1 MRGFRVEFRASLLAT
16 AIAALGA
23 CGPAAPPQAQRPP
36 PEVGV
41 VQMRP
46 QPFELSTELPGR
58 TSAYRV
64 AEVRPQVSGIVQKRL
79 FEEGSTV
86 SAGQALYQ
94 IDPAPYRAT
103 AQRAAAELKR
113 AQATAEVARLKAER
127 FAPLARSGAVAK
139 QDNDDVQ
146 AGYQQALANV
156 EAARAALET
165 ARIDVQYTLVQ
176 SPIAGVISESYITE
190 GALVTAGQ
198 PQRLAQVTQ
207 LDPIYV
213 DIQRP
218 TSDLLQLRR
227 ELEAGRLERAGPD
240 TAKIELV
247 QEDGGVYPQPGELK
261 FSGVTVDE
269 GTGSVNLRAV
279 YPNPD
284 HHLLPGM
291 YVRGRLREGIEP
303 AALLVPQRAVTRDA
317 EGHASVLVVGADNTL
332 QVRLIE
338 TRRAAGDA
346 WLVGKGLAVGDRV
359 VVRGP
364 LRLAPGMPV
373 TPVPADAPPSAPGT
387 PSTPAAPGSAPPAAP
402 KAASHG

>member
-1 MRGFRVEFRASLLAT
+1 MSEIRLALRTSLLA
-16 AIAALGA
+16 ASLGALYA
-23 CGPAAPPQAQRPP
+23 CGPSAPPQAQRPP

-41 VQMRP
+41 VEMQP
-46 QPFELSTELPGR
+46 QPFELSTQLPGR
-58 TSAYRV
+58 TAAFRV

-86 SAGQALYQ
+86 TAGQALYQ
-94 IDPAPYRAT
+94 IDSAPYQAAT
-103 AQRAAAELKR
+103 QRAAAELKR
-113 AQATAEVARLKAER
+113 AQTTAEVARLKAER

-146 AGYQQALANV
+146 ATYRQALANV
-156 EAARAALET
+156 DAARAALET
-165 ARIDVQYTLVQ
+165 ARIDLGYTRIQ
-176 SPIAGVISESYITE
+176 APIAGVISESYITE

-218 TSDLLQLRR
+218 TAELLQLRR
-227 ELEAGRLERAGPD
+227 EFEAGRLERTGPD
-240 TAKIELV
+240 SARIELLL
-247 QEDGGVYPQPGELK
+247 EDGSAYPLPGQLQ
-261 FSGVTVDE
+261 FSGVTVDP

-291 YVRGRLREGIEP
+291 YVRGRLREGVEP

-317 EGHASVLVVGADNTL
+317 EGRASVLVVGADNKL
-332 QVRLIE
+332 EVRIIE

-364 LRLAPGMPV
+364 LRLMPGMPV
-373 TPVPADAPPSAPGT
+373 NPVPADAK
-387 PSTPAAPGSAPPAAP
+387 PAAPGAPSPAAP
-402 KAASHG
+402 RAAGHG

>member
-1 MRGFRVEFRASLLAT
+1 MSKIRRAFRTSLLA
-16 AIAALGA
+16 ASLGALYA
-23 CGPAAPPQAQRPP
+23 CGPSAPPPAQRPP

-41 VQMRP
+41 LEMRP
-46 QPFELSTELPGR
+46 QPFELSTQLPGR
-58 TSAYRV
+58 TAAFRV

-86 SAGQALYQ
+86 TAGQALYQ
-94 IDPAPYRAT
+94 IDPAPYQAAT
-103 AQRAAAELKR
+103 QRAAAELKR
-113 AQATAEVARLKAER
+113 AQTTAEVARLKAER

-146 AGYQQALANV
+146 ATYRQALANV
-156 EAARAALET
+156 DAARAALET
-165 ARIDVQYTLVQ
+165 ARIDLGYTRIQ
-176 SPIAGVISESYITE
+176 APIAGVISESYITE

-218 TSDLLQLRR
+218 TAELLQLRR
-227 ELEAGRLERAGPD
+227 EFEAGRLERAGPD
-240 TAKIELV
+240 SARIELLL
-247 QEDGGVYPQPGELK
+247 EDGNAYALPGQLQ
-261 FSGVTVDE
+261 FSGVTVDP

-291 YVRGRLREGIEP
+291 YVRGRLREGVEP

-317 EGHASVLVVGADNTL
+317 EGRASVLVVGADNKL
-332 QVRLIE
+332 EVRIIE

-346 WLVGKGLAVGDRV
+346 WLVGKGLTAGDRV

-364 LRLAPGMPV
+364 LRLMPGMPV
-373 TPVPADAPPSAPGT
+373 NPVPADAK
-387 PSTPAAPGSAPPAAP
+387 PAAPGAPSPAAP
-402 KAASHG
+402 KAAGHG

>member
-1 MRGFRVEFRASLLAT
+1 MPGIRRALRTSLLA
-16 AIAALGA
+16 ASLGALYA
-23 CGPAAPPQAQRPP
+23 CGPSAPPQAQRPP

-41 VQMRP
+41 LEMQP
-46 QPFELSTELPGR
+46 QPFELSTQLPGR
-58 TSAYRV
+58 TAAFRV

-86 SAGQALYQ
+86 TAGQALYQ
-94 IDPAPYRAT
+94 IDPAPYQAAVHRAE
-103 AQRAAAELKR
+103 AELKR
-113 AQATAEVARLKAER
+113 ARTTAEVARLKAER

-146 AGYQQALANV
+146 ATYQQALANV
-156 EAARAALET
+156 DAARAALET
-165 ARIDVQYTLVQ
+165 ARIDLRYTRIQ
-176 SPIAGVISESYITE
+176 APIAGVIGESYLTE

-218 TSDLLQLRR
+218 TAEMLQLRR
-227 ELEAGRLERAGPD
+227 EFEAGRLERTGPD
-240 TAKIELV
+240 SARIELLL
-247 QEDGGVYPQPGELK
+247 EDGSVYPLPGRLE
-261 FSGVTVDE
+261 FSGVTVDP

-284 HHLLPGM
+284 GHLLPGM
-291 YVRGRLREGIEP
+291 YVRGRLREGVEP

-317 EGHASVLVVGADNTL
+317 EGRASVLVVGADNKL
-332 QVRLIE
+332 EVRIIE

-346 WLVGKGLAVGDRV
+346 WLVGQGLAVGDRV

-364 LRLAPGMPV
+364 LRLMPGMPV
-373 TPVPADAPPSAPGT
+373 TPVPADAK
-387 PSTPAAPGSAPPAAP
+387 PAAPGAPAPAAP
-402 KAASHG
+402 KAAGHG

>member
-1 MRGFRVEFRASLLAT
+1 MHEVRIAFRSSLLV
-16 AIAALGA
+16 AALATLAA
-23 CGPAAPPQAQRPP
+23 CGPATPPQAQRPP

-41 VQMRP
+41 VEMQP
-46 QPFELSTELPGR
+46 QPFELSIELPGR
-58 TSAYRV
+58 TAAYRV

-86 SAGQALYQ
+86 TAGQALYQ
-94 IDPAPYRAT
+94 IDPAPYRVVV
-103 AQRAAAELKR
+103 QRAVAQLKLAR
-113 AQATAEVARLKAER
+113 TSAEVARLKAER

-146 AGYQQALANV
+146 ATYQQALANV
-156 EAARAALET
+156 DAARAALEA
-165 ARIDVQYTLVQ
+165 ARIDLRYTRVEA
-176 SPIAGVISESYITE
+176 PIAGVISESYVTE

-218 TSDLLQLRR
+218 TAELLQLRR
-227 ELEAGRLERAGPD
+227 EFEAGRLERAGPD
-240 TAKIELV
+240 TARIELRL
-247 QEDGGVYPQPGELK
+247 EDGSAYPLPGQLA
-261 FSGVTVDE
+261 FSGVTVDP

-284 HHLLPGM
+284 GHLLPGM

-303 AALLVPQRAVTRDA
+303 AALLVPQPAVTRGAD
-317 EGHASVLVVGADNTL
+317 GQASVLVVGADNTL
-332 QVRLIE
+332 ELRPIR

-346 WLVGKGLAVGDRV
+346 WLVDTGLSAGDRV

-364 LRLAPGMPV
+364 LRLSPGMPV
-373 TPVPADAPPSAPGT
+373 SPVPANAPPGKPGAPGA
-387 PSTPAAPGSAPPAAP
+387 PAAPTPAGPGP
-402 KAASHG
+402 KAAGHG

>member
-1 MRGFRVEFRASLLAT
+1 MHEVRIAFRSSLLV
-16 AIAALGA
+16 AALATLAA

-41 VQMRP
+41 VEMQP

-58 TSAYRV
+58 TAAYRV

-86 SAGQALYQ
+86 TAGQALYQ
-94 IDPAPYRAT
+94 IDPAPYQAAMQRAT
-103 AQRAAAELKR
+103 AQLKLAR
-113 AQATAEVARLKAER
+113 TSAEVARLKAER

-146 AGYQQALANV
+146 ATYQQALANV
-156 EAARAALET
+156 DAALAALET
-165 ARIDVQYTLVQ
+165 ARIDLRYTRVEA
-176 SPIAGVISESYITE
+176 PITGVISESYITE

-218 TSDLLQLRR
+218 TSELLQLRR
-227 ELEAGRLERAGPD
+227 EFEAGRLERAGPD
-240 TAKIELV
+240 TARIELLL
-247 QEDGGVYPQPGELK
+247 EDGSAYPLPGQLA
-261 FSGVTVDE
+261 FSGVTVDP

-284 HHLLPGM
+284 GHLLPGM

-303 AALLVPQRAVTRDA
+303 AALLVPQPAVTRGAD
-317 EGHASVLVVGADNTL
+317 GQASVLVVGADNTL
-332 QVRLIE
+332 ELRPIR

-346 WLVGKGLAVGDRV
+346 WLVDTGLSAGDRV

-364 LRLAPGMPV
+364 LRLSPGMPV
-373 TPVPADAPPSAPGT
+373 SPVPANAPPGKPGAPDA
-387 PSTPAAPGSAPPAAP
+387 PAAPTPAGPGP
-402 KAASHG
+402 KGAGHG

>member
-1 MRGFRVEFRASLLAT
+1 MHEVRIAFRSSLLV
-16 AIAALGA
+16 AALATLAA

-41 VQMRP
+41 VEMQP
-46 QPFELSTELPGR
+46 QPFELSIELPGR
-58 TSAYRV
+58 TAAYRV

-86 SAGQALYQ
+86 TAGQALYQ
-94 IDPAPYRAT
+94 IDPAPYRAVV
-103 AQRAAAELKR
+103 QRAVAQLKLAR
-113 AQATAEVARLKAER
+113 TSAEVARLKAER

-146 AGYQQALANV
+146 ATYQQALANV
-156 EAARAALET
+156 DAARAALEA
-165 ARIDVQYTLVQ
+165 ARIDLRYTRVEA
-176 SPIAGVISESYITE
+176 PIAGVISESYVTE

-218 TSDLLQLRR
+218 TAELLQLRR
-227 ELEAGRLERAGPD
+227 EFEAGRLERAGPD
-240 TAKIELV
+240 TARIELRL
-247 QEDGGVYPQPGELK
+247 EDGSAYPLPGQLQ
-261 FSGVTVDE
+261 FSGVTVDP

-291 YVRGRLREGIEP
+291 YVRGRLREGVEP

-317 EGHASVLVVGADNTL
+317 DGNASVLVVGKDDKL
-332 QVRLIE
+332 ELRRIE

-346 WLVGKGLAVGDRV
+346 WLVGDGLSAGDRV
-359 VVRGP
+359 VVGGP

-373 TPVPADAPPSAPGT
+373 KPVPAATA
-387 PSTPAAPGSAPPAAP
+387 PAAPRSANN
-402 KAASHG
+402 G

>member
-1 MRGFRVEFRASLLAT
+1 MHEVRIAFRSSLLV
-16 AIAALGA
+16 AALATLAA

-41 VQMRP
+41 VEMQP
-46 QPFELSTELPGR
+46 QPFELSIELPGR
-58 TSAYRV
+58 TAAYRV

-86 SAGQALYQ
+86 TAGQALYQ
-94 IDPAPYRAT
+94 IDPAPYRAVV
-103 AQRAAAELKR
+103 QRAVAQLKLAR
-113 AQATAEVARLKAER
+113 TSAEVARLKAER

-146 AGYQQALANV
+146 ATYQQALANV
-156 EAARAALET
+156 DAARAALEA
-165 ARIDVQYTLVQ
+165 ARIDLRYTRVEA
-176 SPIAGVISESYITE
+176 PIAGVISESYVTE

-218 TSDLLQLRR
+218 TAELLQLRR
-227 ELEAGRLERAGPD
+227 EFEAGRLERAGPD
-240 TAKIELV
+240 TARIELRL
-247 QEDGGVYPQPGELK
+247 EDGSAYPLPGQLA
-261 FSGVTVDE
+261 FSGVTVDP

-284 HHLLPGM
+284 GHLLPGM

-303 AALLVPQRAVTRDA
+303 AALLVPQPAVTRGAD
-317 EGHASVLVVGADNTL
+317 GQASVLVVGADNTL
-332 QVRLIE
+332 ELRPIR

-346 WLVGKGLAVGDRV
+346 WLVDTGLSAGDRV

-364 LRLAPGMPV
+364 LRLSPGMPV
-373 TPVPADAPPSAPGT
+373 SPVPANAPPGKPGAPGA
-387 PSTPAAPGSAPPAAP
+387 PAAPTPAGPGP
-402 KAASHG
+402 KAAGHG

>member
-1 MRGFRVEFRASLLAT
+1 MHEVRIAFRSSLLV
-16 AIAALGA
+16 AALATLAA

-41 VQMRP
+41 VEMQP
-46 QPFELSTELPGR
+46 QPFELSIELPGR
-58 TSAYRV
+58 TAAYRV

-86 SAGQALYQ
+86 TAGQALYQ
-94 IDPAPYRAT
+94 IDPAPYRVVV
-103 AQRAAAELKR
+103 QRAVAQLKLAR
-113 AQATAEVARLKAER
+113 TSAEVARLKAER

-146 AGYQQALANV
+146 ATYQQALANV
-156 EAARAALET
+156 DAARAALEA
-165 ARIDVQYTLVQ
+165 ARIDLRYTRVEA
-176 SPIAGVISESYITE
+176 PIAGVISESYVTE

-218 TSDLLQLRR
+218 TAELLQLRR
-227 ELEAGRLERAGPD
+227 EFEAGRLERAGPD
-240 TAKIELV
+240 TARIELRL
-247 QEDGGVYPQPGELK
+247 EDGSAYPLPGQLA
-261 FSGVTVDE
+261 FSGVTVDP

-284 HHLLPGM
+284 GHLLPGM

-303 AALLVPQRAVTRDA
+303 AALLVPQPAVTRGAD
-317 EGHASVLVVGADNTL
+317 GQASVLVVGADNTL
-332 QVRLIE
+332 ELRPIR

-346 WLVGKGLAVGDRV
+346 WLVDTGLSAGDRV

-364 LRLAPGMPV
+364 LRLSPGMPV
-373 TPVPADAPPSAPGT
+373 SPVPANAPPGKPGAPGA
-387 PSTPAAPGSAPPAAP
+387 PAAPTPAGPGP
-402 KAASHG
+402 KAAGHG

>member
-1 MRGFRVEFRASLLAT
+1 MHEVRIAFRSSLLV
-16 AIAALGA
+16 AALATLAA
-23 CGPAAPPQAQRPP
+23 CGPATPPQAQRPP

-41 VQMRP
+41 VEMQP
-46 QPFELSTELPGR
+46 QPFELSIELPGR
-58 TSAYRV
+58 TAAYRV

-86 SAGQALYQ
+86 TAGQALYQ
-94 IDPAPYRAT
+94 IDPAPYRVVV
-103 AQRAAAELKR
+103 QRAVAQLKLAR
-113 AQATAEVARLKAER
+113 TSAEVARLKAER

-146 AGYQQALANV
+146 ATYQQALANV
-156 EAARAALET
+156 DAARAALEA
-165 ARIDVQYTLVQ
+165 ARIDLRYTRVEA
-176 SPIAGVISESYITE
+176 PIAGVISESYVTE

-218 TSDLLQLRR
+218 TAELLQLRR
-227 ELEAGRLERAGPD
+227 EFEAGRLERAGPD
-240 TAKIELV
+240 TARIELRL
-247 QEDGGVYPQPGELK
+247 EDGSAYPLPGQLA
-261 FSGVTVDE
+261 FSGVTVDP

-284 HHLLPGM
+284 GHLLPGM

-303 AALLVPQRAVTRDA
+303 AALLVPQPAVTRGAD
-317 EGHASVLVVGADNTL
+317 GQASVLVVGADNTL
-332 QVRLIE
+332 ELRPIR

-346 WLVGKGLAVGDRV
+346 WLVDTGLSAGDRV

-364 LRLAPGMPV
+364 LRLSPGMPV
-373 TPVPADAPPSAPGT
+373 SPVPANAPPGKPGAPGA
-387 PSTPAAPGSAPPAAP
+387 PAAPTPAGPGP
-402 KAASHG
+402 KGAGHG